1 VRALLE
7 YDTRTDGPRM
17 QQENNEL
24 IMLGWREHVAIP
36 DWGIRRIGAKIDTGA
51 RTSAVHVGEI
61 EHISEDRIRFEVI
74 YRVRPTH
81 KGRWVEADLV
91 RKSSVK
97 PSSGVEQERPV
108 VMARIRIGEIER
120 EVEVSLVCRK
130 NMRCRMLVGRTALNG
145 VFCVDPSKRY
155 LADPRKQPNEGN
167 TA

>member
-1 VRALLE
+1 
-7 YDTRTDGPRM
+7 M
-17 QQENNEL
+17 NQQNDEL

-36 DWGIRRIGAKIDTGA
+36 EWGIRRIAAKIDTGA

-61 EHISEDRIRFEVI
+61 EHVSDDRIRFEVI
-74 YRVRPTH
+74 YKVNPTH

-108 VMARIRIGEIER
+108 VMAKIRIGEVER

-145 VFCVDPSKRY
+145 LFVVDSSKKY
-155 LADPRKQPNEGN
+155 LADPRTHTKEGG
-167 TA
+167 AA